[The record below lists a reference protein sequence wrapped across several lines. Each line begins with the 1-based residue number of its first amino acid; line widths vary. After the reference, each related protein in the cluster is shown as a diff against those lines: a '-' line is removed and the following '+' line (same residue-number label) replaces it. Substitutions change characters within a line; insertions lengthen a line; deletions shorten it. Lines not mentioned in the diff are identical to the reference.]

1 MGLDDKVEFKLK
13 ALSKGLAVHDIYILI
28 LGEKNGSTLFPI
40 PVKKEQ
46 EMMLSQLITPFQ
58 QTHSSLLETFRSMCN
73 ASGVI
78 ITSVCINNIYDG
90 DFKADVFQIHDG
102 EETTCEVSAG
112 DAIIL
117 AIYFRIPIYVD
128 KKLLKEAFS
137 NKDNHTFSFSIKSLS
152 KDMLEEAMK
161 DAVKNEQYEIA
172 SIIRDE
178 LKKRHEGN

>member
-1 MGLDDKVEFKLK
+1 MGFDDKVEFKLK
-13 ALSKGLAVHDIYILI
+13 ALSKGLGAQDIHILI
-28 LGEKNGSTLFPI
+28 LGEKNGSTLFPLPI
-40 PVKKEQ
+40 RKEQ
-46 EMMLSQLITPFQ
+46 ELMISQLITPFQ
-58 QTHSSLLETFRSMCN
+58 QAHSSLLETFRSMCN

-78 ITSVCINNIYDG
+78 ITSVCI
-90 DFKADVFQIHDG
+90 FQMHDG

-152 KDMLEEAMK
+152 KDLLEKALK
-161 DAVKNEQYEIA
+161 DAVKNEQYEVA